1 MTMQQLSEQYSTQ
14 ALHIQQRLAQ
24 LRRQSRQTADPHQQA
39 QLQQR
44 IRALQPMLTECRALA
59 QVTGHYYDRGYRHE
73 SYTF

>member
-1 MTMQQLSEQYSTQ
+1 MTMQQLSEQYAAQ
-14 ALHIQQRLAQ
+14 ALAIQQRLTH
-24 LRRQSRQTADPHQQA
+24 LRQQSRHSTDAQQQF

-59 QVTGHYYDRGYRHE
+59 QITGHYYDRGYRHE